1 MGVWRVVIF
10 LIAQALLLLINQSKP
25 KLITTHHS
33 LFTTHHTLHVY
44 RISQTKY
51 AHDRK
56 GSGIDGRW
64 NTLGQYVIY
73 TGGSLA
79 LSCLEKLAHSVG
91 TSLNSG
97 IFSVTIIEIPD
108 KLPIAEITIR
118 QLAKLDANWHKVINY
133 PITQQLGD
141 NWLHK
146 METAVLKVPSAII
159 DLEYNYLLNPAH
171 PDYDKIKIADV
182 NKFTFDPRLK
192 A

>member
-1 MGVWRVVIF
+1 M
-10 LIAQALLLLINQSKP
+10 L
-25 KLITTHHS
+25 T
-33 LFTTHHTLHVY
+33 Y

-64 NTLGQYVIY
+64 NSAGQYVIY

-91 TSLNSG
+91 TSLQSG
-97 IFSVTIIEIPD
+97 NFSVIIIDVPD
-108 KLPIAEITIR
+108 KLPITEITIR
-118 QLAKLDANWHKVINY
+118 QLNKLNEQWAKVINY
-133 PITQQLGD
+133 PLTQQLGD
-141 NWLHK
+141 EWLRK
-146 METAVLKVPSAII
+146 METAILKVPSAII

-171 PDYDKIKIADV
+171 PDFEKIKIRSV

-192 A
+192 AQ